1 MTKRLATPNRQP
13 LEGAERLVWE
23 FFGLMALLLTIA
35 GVVIVLWR

>member
-1 MTKRLATPNRQP
+1 MTKRLTTPNRQP

-23 FFGLMALLLTIA
+23 FVGLVTLLLALA

>member
-1 MTKRLATPNRQP
+1 MIKRPATPNRQP

-23 FFGLMALLLTIA
+23 FVGLVALLLTIA

>member
-1 MTKRLATPNRQP
+1 MTKRLATPNSQP

-23 FFGLMALLLTIA
+23 FFGLVTLLLALT

>member
-1 MTKRLATPNRQP
+1 MIKRLARPNSQP

-23 FFGLMALLLTIA
+23 FVGLVALLLTIA